1 MSKLGL
7 PLKFDYRMMALIR
20 ELVTKERH
28 RVWMEEKVQNLKYET
43 KQFPTI
49 KEAYKVI
56 IEDCRNPWLRQGLC
70 NLILDEIESV
80 EDQLKAGLSGGVF
93 HCDECDMDV
102 YVLKEESPQNKH
114 FLHLP
119 LWRHLSCGHVVGIRG
134 KPLSIE
140 DQKKLKVPK
149 KWRKVK

>member
-1 MSKLGL
+1 MNKLGL

-20 ELVTKERH
+20 ELALAERH
-28 RVWMEEKVQNLKYET
+28 RIWMEKYAPNFT
-43 KQFPTI
+43 KSATSEDF
-49 KEAYKVI
+49 KEGYKKI
-56 IEDCRNPWLRQGLC
+56 IEECRNPWLRQGLC
-70 NLILDEIESV
+70 NLILDEINSV
-80 EDQLKAGLSGGVF
+80 EEQIQIGLYEKSM
-93 HCDECDMDV
+93 HCEACDRIV
-102 YVLKEESPQNKH
+102 YVLASEPPRNKD

-149 KWRKVK
+149 MWRGTR

>member
-28 RVWMEEKVQNLKYET
+28 RVWMEKYAPNMMRNSTPE
-43 KQFPTI
+43 QF
-49 KEAYKVI
+49 KEAYSKI
-56 IEDCRNPWLRQGLC
+56 IEECRNPWLKQGLC
-70 NLILDEIESV
+70 NLVLDEIESV

-93 HCDECDMDV
+93 HCDECDKDV
-102 YVLKEESPQNKH
+102 YVLDQESPQNKQ

-119 LWRHLSCGHVVGIRG
+119 KWRKLSCGHTVNIRG
-134 KPLSIE
+134 KVIQKEEVIE
-140 DQKKLKVPK
+140 E
-149 KWRKVK
+149 